1 MKKIGIITFH
11 AAYNYGSLLQNYA
24 LQKVL
29 AGLGFCPET
38 INLRTRKQKEQYDYF
53 TPIGKLLDKKRIIL
67 YLAFFFKKNELKQKY
82 ALFENF
88 LSEDLALSQEVADTD
103 GIRSLPLYDAYV
115 AGSDQ
120 IWNVGAKDFNWSY
133 FLDFVPKGIPRV
145 SYAASMGTCPDGI
158 LDGNDGARRKVRDCL
173 LNFNAISVRETKTAK
188 VINKILPERDCEV
201 LIDPTLLLEAKCWE
215 QHIAK
220 EPIISG
226 DYIFL
231 YNPYFIKDV
240 YEQARL
246 LSKMTGLKVVVSNV
260 NIKSSF
266 YYPEFKSVLATGP
279 WEFLNLIKN
288 ATYVIGRSFHL
299 LVFSLLFEK
308 TFIAVN
314 GLGDSRLSNLLSL
327 TGLESLASRG
337 AEDLQKII
345 KGGKVDFTYAFDAIK
360 NERTKALDFLSRNLK

>member
-1 MKKIGIITFH
+1 M
-11 AAYNYGSLLQNYA
+11 
-24 LQKVL
+24 
-29 AGLGFCPET
+29 
-38 INLRTRKQKEQYDYF
+38 
-53 TPIGKLLDKKRIIL
+53 
-67 YLAFFFKKNELKQKY
+67 
-82 ALFENF
+82 
-88 LSEDLALSQEVADTD
+88 
-103 GIRSLPLYDAYV
+103 
-115 AGSDQ
+115 
-120 IWNVGAKDFNWSY
+120 
-133 FLDFVPKGIPRV
+133 
-145 SYAASMGTCPDGI
+145 
-158 LDGNDGARRKVRDCL
+158 
-173 LNFNAISVRETKTAK
+173 
-188 VINKILPERDCEV
+188 

-345 KGGKVDFTYAFDAIK
+345 KGGKVDFTYAFDALK

>member
-1 MKKIGIITFH
+1 MKRIGIITFH
-11 AAYNYGSLLQNYA
+11 AAYNYGSLLQNFA

-29 AGLGFCPET
+29 ENLGFYPET

-53 TPIGKLLDKKRIIL
+53 TPIGELLDKKRILL
-67 YLAFFFKKNELKQKY
+67 YLAFLFKKKELKQKY

-103 GIRSLPLYDAYV
+103 GIRRLPLYDAYI

-120 IWNVGAKDFNWSY
+120 IWNIGAKDFDWNY
-133 FLDFVPKGIPRV
+133 FLDFVPDGIPCF
-145 SYAASMGTCPDGI
+145 SYAASMGTCPNDM
-158 LDGNDGARRKVRDCL
+158 LNGNSEVVTKIRNCL
-173 LNFNAISVRETKTAK
+173 LKFNAISVRETKTAK

-201 LIDPTLLLEAKCWE
+201 LIDPTLLLEVKCWE

-299 LVFSLLFEK
+299 LAFSILLKK

-314 GLGDSRLSNLLSL
+314 GMGDSRLSNLLRL
-327 TGLESLASRG
+327 TGLESLSSSG
-337 AEDLQKII
+337 MQDMQKII
-345 KGGKVDFTYAFDAIK
+345 GGKMDFADAFYALQ
-360 NERTKALDFLSRNLK
+360 NERIKAVNFLSKNLK